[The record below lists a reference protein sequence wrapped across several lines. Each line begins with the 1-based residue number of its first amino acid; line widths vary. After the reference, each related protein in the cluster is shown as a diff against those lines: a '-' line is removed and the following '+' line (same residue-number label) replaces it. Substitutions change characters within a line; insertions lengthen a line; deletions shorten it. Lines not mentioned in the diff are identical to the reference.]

1 MSAENT
7 KQKIMI
13 EALKLFSQ
21 YGYEA
26 VSVDQIAKAV
36 GIKAPSLYKHYKS
49 KQNIFD
55 SILAKME
62 QLDEERAKEFDVPE
76 GTIEQMPEKYKTTQ
90 IHQAIAFSNAQFIY
104 WTEDEFASCFR
115 KMLILE
121 QFRNEEMS
129 RLYHQYICSA
139 PLDYVSD
146 LLFSL
151 GFADYRELAVEFFA
165 PMFLLYS
172 IYDGS
177 TNKEEIKKL
186 LKNHFE
192 KMRFRLESESKN

>member
-36 GIKAPSLYKHYKS
+36 GIKAPSLYKHYKG
-49 KQNIFD
+49 KQDIFD

-90 IHQAIAFSNAQFIY
+90 IQQTIAFSNAQFIY

-115 KMLILE
+115 KMLTLE

-129 RLYHQYICSA
+129 RLYHQYICCS

-151 GFADYRELAVEFFA
+151 GFADFRELAVEFFA

-172 IYDGS
+172 VYDGS

>member
-49 KQNIFD
+49 KQDIFD

-62 QLDEERAKEFDVPE
+62 QFDEERAKEFDVPE

-129 RLYHQYICSA
+129 RLYHRYICFS

-151 GFADYRELAVEFFA
+151 GFADYQELAVEFFA

-172 IYDGS
+172 VYDGS